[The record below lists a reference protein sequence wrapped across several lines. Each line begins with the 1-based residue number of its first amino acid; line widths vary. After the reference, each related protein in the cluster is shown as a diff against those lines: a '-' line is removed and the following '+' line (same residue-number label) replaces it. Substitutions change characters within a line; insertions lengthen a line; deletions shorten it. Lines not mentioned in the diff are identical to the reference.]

1 MTRLKF
7 GMTVCLSAKPLGKK
21 KRVWHKSK
29 ESSITN
35 TNGEKWVHNM
45 SKGKNGDF
53 EVINLVL
60 KTPPSVPSL
69 VGQGR
74 PLCHSPETIRK
85 SLFMSLLDSE
95 RHEIS
100 LTLGYLVFR

>member
-1 MTRLKF
+1 MLICKTIRE
-7 GMTVCLSAKPLGKK
+7 KK
-21 KRVWHKSK
+21 KVWHKSK

-53 EVINLVL
+53 EVINLDL

-69 VGQGR
+69 VEQGR
-74 PLCHSPETIRK
+74 PLCHSPKTIRK
-85 SLFMSLLDSE
+85 SLFMPLLDSG
-95 RHEIS
+95 RHEIG